1 MNVTQRLEQLGKE
14 IAPADPIVILASAAT
29 AAHAEGLCT
38 VEPLGPWQ
46 LRGRDETV
54 EVFRLR

>member
-14 IAPADPIVILASAAT
+14 VAPDETIVILASGET
-29 AAHAEGLCT
+29 AAHADGLCRI
-38 VEPLGPWQ
+38 EPLGPRQ

-54 EVFRLR
+54 EVFRLC

>member
-14 IAPADPIVILASAAT
+14 IAPDDPIVILASAAT
-29 AAHAEGLCT
+29 AAHADGLCA
-38 VEPLGPWQ
+38 VEPLGARQ